1 MNLTAIASTEPTMN
15 SPRTFLT
22 LLLGSTVGAAIA
34 TSFNGFGIAAVNAEY
49 FSARETTEV
58 YRELDRAQS
67 PLTET
72 SRVLSSIARVVMPS
86 VVHIDSVRIVPS
98 RGRIEETGSGVIMT
112 SSKRPGRFV
121 ITNKHVVNDAL
132 PELQNISIQ
141 LVDGRIIHP
150 TQSWTDKFSDIA
162 VLQIDV
168 DNVEPLRWG
177 NSDSLEI
184 GNIVLACG
192 SPFGLSQSVTMGIIS
207 ARGRSSLGIG
217 NRSGVLNQDFLQT
230 DAAINPGNSGG
241 PLIDLQGRLIGIN
254 TAIAS
259 THGGNEGIGFSI
271 PSNLVQHV
279 VNHLLEYGEVHRAYL
294 GVKLDPEFDFG
305 SAQELELDRLRGAR
319 VLEIYENTP
328 AARARLRFNDVI
340 LEFNG
345 VEVLDESH
353 LINMVSLSAVGTM
366 VDVTVWRGGRR
377 IMLKVDLTDRP
388 TR

>member
-1 MNLTAIASTEPTMN
+1 MN
-15 SPRTFLT
+15 SPRTLVT
-22 LLLGSTVGAAIA
+22 LLIGSIVGAAVA

-86 VVHIDSVRIVPS
+86 VVHIDSVRVVPS

-121 ITNKHVVNDAL
+121 VTNKHVVNDAL

-162 VLQIDV
+162 VLQIDL
-168 DNVEPLRWG
+168 DSVEPLRWG
-177 NSDSLEI
+177 DSDSLEI

-241 PLIDLQGRLIGIN
+241 PLIDLQGRLVGIN

-279 VNHLLEYGEVHRAYL
+279 VDDLLEHGEVHRAYL
-294 GVKLDPEFDFG
+294 GVKLDPEFDFD

-353 LINMVSLSAVGTM
+353 LINMVSLSDVGRM
-366 VDVTVWRGGRR
+366 AEVIVWRGGRR
-377 IMLKVDLTDRP
+377 ITLKVDLTDRP

>member
-1 MNLTAIASTEPTMN
+1 MN
-15 SPRTFLT
+15 SPRTLVT
-22 LLLGSTVGAAIA
+22 LLIGSIVGAAVA
-34 TSFNGFGIAAVNAEY
+34 TSFNGFGLATVNAEY
-49 FSARETTEV
+49 FSTRETTEV

-86 VVHIDSVRIVPS
+86 VVHIDSVRVVPS
-98 RGRIEETGSGVIMT
+98 RGRVEETGSGVIMT

-121 ITNKHVVNDAL
+121 VTNKHVVNDAL

-141 LVDGRIIHP
+141 LVDGRIIRP

-177 NSDSLEI
+177 DSDSLEI

-217 NRSGVLNQDFLQT
+217 NRTGVLNQDFLQT

-241 PLIDLQGRLIGIN
+241 PLIDLQGRLVGIN

-279 VNHLLEYGEVHRAYL
+279 VDDLLEHGEVHRAYL
-294 GVKLDPEFDFG
+294 GVKLDPEFDFN
-305 SAQELELDRLRGAR
+305 SAQGLELDRLRGAR

-353 LINMVSLSAVGTM
+353 LINMVSLSDVGRM
-366 VDVTVWRGGRR
+366 AEVIVWRDGRR
-377 IMLKVDLTDRP
+377 ITLQVDLTDRP

>member
-1 MNLTAIASTEPTMN
+1 MN
-15 SPRTFLT
+15 SPRTLLT
-22 LLLGSTVGAAIA
+22 LLLGSFVGAAVA
-34 TSFNGFGIAAVNAEY
+34 TTFSGFGIAAVNAEY
-49 FSARETTEV
+49 FSARETSEV
-58 YRELDRAQS
+58 YRELDRGQS

-86 VVHIDSVRIVPS
+86 VVHIDSVRVVPS
-98 RGRIEETGSGVIMT
+98 RGRIEETGSGVVMT

-121 ITNKHVVNDAL
+121 VTNKHVVNDAL

-141 LVDGRIIHP
+141 LVDGRIIRP
-150 TQSWTDKFSDIA
+150 TQSWTDRFSDIA

-168 DNVEPLRWG
+168 DDVEPLRWG
-177 NSDSLEI
+177 DSDSLEI

-241 PLIDLQGRLIGIN
+241 PLIDLQGRLVGIN

-279 VNHLLEYGEVHRAYL
+279 VDDLLEHGEVRRAYL
-294 GVKLDPEFDFG
+294 GVKLDPEFDFD
-305 SAQELELDRLRGAR
+305 SAQELDLDRLRGAR

-353 LINMVSLSAVGTM
+353 LINMVSLSDVGRM
-366 VDVTVWRGGRR
+366 SEVIVWRDGRR
-377 IMLKVDLTDRP
+377 ITLQVDLTDRP

>member
-1 MNLTAIASTEPTMN
+1 MN

>member
-1 MNLTAIASTEPTMN
+1 MTST
-15 SPRTFLT
+15 RTLLT
-22 LLLGSTVGAAIA
+22 LLLGSAFGAAIA
-34 TSFNGFGIAAVNAEY
+34 TCFQDLGVAAVNAEY
-49 FSARETTEV
+49 FSATETEAV
-58 YRELDRAQS
+58 YRNLDRQQS
-67 PLTET
+67 PLVET

-86 VVHIDSVRIVPS
+86 VVHIDSVRVVPS

-112 SSKRPGRFV
+112 SSKRPGRFI
-121 ITNKHVVNDAL
+121 ITNRHVVNDAL

-141 LVDGRIIHP
+141 LVDGRIINP
-150 TQSWTDKFSDIA
+150 INSWTDQFSDIA
-162 VLQIDV
+162 VLEIDEDDV
-168 DNVEPLRWG
+168 QPLRWG
-177 NSDSLEI
+177 DSGSLEI

-217 NRSGVLNQDFLQT
+217 SRSGVLNQDFLQT

-241 PLIDLQGRLIGIN
+241 PLIDLQGRLVGIN

-271 PSNLVQHV
+271 PSNLVQRV
-279 VNHLLEYGEVHRAYL
+279 VDHLLEYGEVRRAYL
-294 GVKLDPEFDFG
+294 GVKLDPKFDFDA
-305 SAQELELDRLRGAR
+305 AQELELSKLRGAR
-319 VLEIYENTP
+319 VLEVYPNTP
-328 AARARLRFNDVI
+328 AAKARFRFNDVI

-353 LINMVSLSAVGTM
+353 LINMVSLSEVGRM
-366 VDVTVWRGGRR
+366 AEVIIWRNNRRVTL
-377 IMLKVDLTDRP
+377 MVDLTGRP